1 LLSFLNLSYHG
12 KSLSEA
18 DCSYFRLTGTHA
30 A

>member
-1 LLSFLNLSYHG
+1 LLTFWILNYHG
-12 KSLSEA
+12 KSLFEA